1 MSADTAPAASP
12 PTLLPFHLAF
22 PVRDLE
28 ATRRFFVDLL
38 GCREGRSAP
47 RWVDFDFHGHQIS
60 AHLRDGAEHV
70 AASNAVDGHQVPV
83 PHFGL
88 VLEWGVWQGLAER
101 LRRAEVPFIIEPYVR
116 FEGEPGEQGT
126 FFVRDPSGNV
136 LEFKTFRDPASLFAT

>member
-1 MSADTAPAASP
+1 METPQLS
-12 PTLLPFHLAF
+12 PFHLAF
-22 PVRDLE
+22 PVRDLD

-38 GCREGRSAP
+38 GCREGRSAE

-60 AHLRDGAEHV
+60 AHLKDGAEHV
-70 AASNAVDGHQVPV
+70 ATSNPVDGHQVPV

-88 VLEWGVWQGLAER
+88 VLPWDTWQALADK
-101 LRRAEVPFIIEPYVR
+101 LGAAKIDFVIEPYVR

-136 LEFKTFRDPASLFAT
+136 LEFKTFRDLSSLFAT